1 MTTSQLLTPTGSVNA
16 SCSKATTGG
25 QAGLAPANVRFWHK
39 ADLLNALMNVGFWGQ
54 ADIDQP
60 LLTNRDL

>member
-1 MTTSQLLTPTGSVNA
+1 MTASQLLTPTGSVNA

-39 ADLLNALMNVGFWGQ
+39 ADLLNALMNVRFWGQ
-54 ADIDQP
+54 SGH
-60 LLTNRDL
+60 